1 MDFIIPELPQEVE
14 RYLSQYD
21 DLFVRKEMKEH
32 FRYYV
37 CGMISETHRKN
48 IQQIMAKVVEGK
60 YQSGHHFL
68 ADSPWEA
75 EEVNKRRLFLW
86 QKDETTRMSKQGEGE
101 EGWFIQ
107 DDTGQ
112 ERRLRGEEKPEGEK
126 RLKGGTDGVARQYI
140 GNVGKV
146 SEGMVFVSSHYADE
160 KKRIPI
166 TTELYWPK
174 ASMERLPSEER
185 TEKRKRDKIQ
195 IALDQLRWIAE
206 AEAENVSEPFPIPK
220 GVVADNWYGSS
231 PKYLNTIH
239 EELKWKYVVSIR
251 PNRKIFIR
259 LPHEK
264 GTPEHHAEEVLALFK
279 AEDFSQ
285 VSVMC
290 SGGLKTKWVVEVSK
304 RCQVKVKG
312 LRHRPRLFLCVDDPS
327 QLDLDPE
334 KVDFLLCNSD
344 SEETSL
350 AEVVQA
356 NSLRNWEEVFY
367 RQGKDCLGLDQCEA
381 QLEQRLIRH
390 WVLVMVAYTMLET
403 FRVRGDLKDRTDKP
417 LLTLEAVIRLLQDV
431 FRWEFWMKW
440 LKDEQR
446 LVRFVEWFCET
457 RGLKVSWS
465 LS

>member
-1 MDFIIPELPQEVE
+1 MDFIIPELPQEME

-21 DLFVRKEMKEH
+21 DLFVRREMREY

-37 CGMISETHRKN
+37 SGEISETHRKN

-86 QKDETTRMSKQGEGE
+86 QKDEITRMSEK
-101 EGWFIQ
+101 GWFIQ

-112 ERRLRGEEKPEGEK
+112 ERRLRGKEKPEEGNRLNRLN

-146 SEGMVFVSSHYADE
+146 SEGIVFVSSHYADVRT
-160 KKRIPI
+160 RIPI
-166 TTELYWPK
+166 TTDLYWPK
-174 ASMERLPSEER
+174 ASMEKLPSSER
-185 TEKRKRDKIQ
+185 TEKRKRDKIK

-206 AEAENVSEPFPIPK
+206 NICEPFPIPK
-220 GVVADNWYGSS
+220 RVVADNWYGSS
-231 PKYLNTIH
+231 PKYLNAIH
-239 EELKWKYVVSIR
+239 EELKWKYVVGIR

-259 LPHEK
+259 LPHES
-264 GTPEHHAEEVLALFK
+264 GMPEHHAEEVLTLFK
-279 AEDFSQ
+279 AEDFSE
-285 VSVMC
+285 VTVIC
-290 SGGLKTKWVVEVSK
+290 SGSPQKKWVVEVTK
-304 RCQVKVKG
+304 KYRVKVKG
-312 LRHRPRLFLCVDDPS
+312 LRHRPRLFLSVDDPS
-327 QLDLDPE
+327 QNQKDIDPE
-334 KVDFLLCNSD
+334 KVDFLLCD
-344 SEETSL
+344 SEEASL

-356 NSLRNWEEVFY
+356 YRLRNWEEVFY
-367 RQGKDCLGLDQCEA
+367 RQGKDYLGLDQCEV
-381 QLEQRLIRH
+381 QLEHRLIRH

-403 FRVRGDLKDRTDKP
+403 FRVRGDLRDRTDKP
-417 LLTLEAVIRLLQDV
+417 LLTLESVIRLLQDL

-440 LKDEQR
+440 MTDEQR
-446 LVRFVEWFCET
+446 VKRFVEWFCQM